1 MCAKTALYNTR
12 EKVNFFNNNIDF
24 IIEQKEYW
32 QNQLYDIFEEIS
44 NVMKKKY
51 DELNSQVTELFTKLE
66 RYNSEWILAFGSL
79 ASRLEYYLKLSE
91 DTFEFDIAKLNNS
104 R

>member
-1 MCAKTALYNTR
+1 VIEFKQFINQISEVQGDLRMCAKTALYNTR

-66 RYNSEWILAFGSL
+66 RYNSE
-79 ASRLEYYLKLSE
+79 
-91 DTFEFDIAKLNNS
+91 
-104 R
+104 